1 MVRSSHI
8 SSNTPP
14 GLTLRATAAVMERE
28 LMEEVADVQRAE
40 ATVRRSGRVALV
52 IAAAGLVAIG
62 AAFLSPATS
71 VAKSKGLV
79 VEAAIDVEPLAE
91 APAVAVQPPPEVA
104 IVAPVAP
111 AQEVKQDTRPV
122 PQVGLPPIV
131 TPSTKRAPVPP
142 RLKGLLQKGTRL
154 VEQGQFAA
162 ALPYF
167 SAAVKVAPR
176 NADAWYGIAISRAER
191 NDFRLA
197 RMAAQKSVAAQ
208 PKHGNAL
215 VLLGFLEQLALDVPN
230 AKAHYEQY
238 LATNPG
244 GEWAAELSA
253 VLKTI
258 DEPLPTARNLTK
270 R

>member
-8 SSNTPP
+8 YSNTPP
-14 GLTLRATAAVMERE
+14 GLTLRSTAAVLDRE
-28 LMEEVADVQRAE
+28 LMEEVADVAVAE
-40 ATVRRSGRVALV
+40 ATVRRSGRVAIV
-52 IAAAGLVAIG
+52 IAAAGLAVIG
-62 AAFLSPATS
+62 AAFLSPGTS
-71 VAKSKGLV
+71 VAKSNAMVAPV
-79 VEAAIDVEPLAE
+79 VEEP
-91 APAVAVQPPPEVA
+91 APAQPVQIAAV
-104 IVAPVAP
+104 VAPVAP
-111 AQEVKQDTRPV
+111 PELAQPEAKPAAQT
-122 PQVGLPPIV
+122 GLPPVV
-131 TPSTKRAPVPP
+131 TQVTKRAPVPAKL
-142 RLKGLLQKGTRL
+142 RGLLQKGTKL
-154 VEQGQFAA
+154 VEQGQYAA

-167 SAAVKVAPR
+167 QAAVKVAPR
-176 NADAWYGIAISRAER
+176 NADAWYGVAISRAER

-197 RMAAQKSVAAQ
+197 RKAAQKSVAAQ

-258 DEPLPTARNLTK
+258 DAPLPTARNLTK